1 MIDWTNRLQDY
12 IVTSN
17 NHLNN
22 IIHNKVST
30 ITNLKLNMDLNS
42 IDSSL
47 FNESK
52 NNEYEGT
59 IQNRRCL
66 ISFNDDF
73 LNFDLLCK

>member
-1 MIDWTNRLQDY
+1 MINWTSRLQDD

-59 IQNRRCL
+59 IQNR
-66 ISFNDDF
+66 
-73 LNFDLLCK
+73 